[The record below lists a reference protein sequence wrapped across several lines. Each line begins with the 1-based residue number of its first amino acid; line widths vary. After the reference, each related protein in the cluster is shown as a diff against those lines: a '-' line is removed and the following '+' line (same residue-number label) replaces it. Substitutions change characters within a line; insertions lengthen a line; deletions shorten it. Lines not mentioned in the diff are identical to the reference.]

1 MSTTNTPATSIRQPK
16 DIECWGHRGASA
28 HLPENTLASFRAA
41 ISEGCDGI
49 ESDVHATSDGV
60 VLMFHDPTL
69 DRTTTGKGLI
79 KNQPY
84 KDVIE
89 HVRTVKEPVQPI
101 PLFEELVALI
111 MEPENRHVS
120 LNIDCKMQNDPQRL
134 FPEMARIVTSYPNY
148 EKDLSP
154 RIILGLWHPL
164 FIHPAIKYLPHCRR
178 FHIGFSI
185 PIVKQFFWD
194 TCEGFSMA
202 FPLLMGKE
210 GQAFIKECRE
220 QGKEVTVWTVNDEAE
235 MRVAM
240 SMGVKA
246 VLTDKVGV
254 FVNLKKEMVEHPEKL
269 PLQGLEAWTFPWSH
283 WKYYSVA
290 HVTARLAS
298 KMFLKAHGSLFT
310 PPSPSDD
317 PEPPTSIP
325 TLPFPA
331 PAPDSSLGDA
341 ASTPAAPSPSPLR
354 RQTIP
359 PYVMRTVCFQPGPL
373 TMPDLGEFSMAASGE
388 QVEAE
393 GPTQGKEVG
402 KDGKE
407 EEQDQ
412 VERLPLSA
420 LPENAL

>member
-1 MSTTNTPATSIRQPK
+1 MSTTNTPATSIRPPK

-269 PLQGLEAWTFPWSH
+269 PLRGLEAWTFPWSH

-290 HVTARLAS
+290 HS
-298 KMFLKAHGSLFT
+298 WM
-310 PPSPSDD
+310 
-317 PEPPTSIP
+317 
-325 TLPFPA
+325 
-331 PAPDSSLGDA
+331 
-341 ASTPAAPSPSPLR
+341 LR
-354 RQTIP
+354 TQLD
-359 PYVMRTVCFQPGPL
+359 VMRTVCFQPGPL
-373 TMPDLGEFSMAASGE
+373 TMPDLSEFSMAASGE

-393 GPTQGKEVG
+393 GPTQGKKVG

-407 EEQDQ
+407 EDQDQ
-412 VERLPLSA
+412 AERLPLSA